1 MTQLILVDLEDR
13 TLRASLG
20 NAFEFRSH
28 MGVGPHFQ
36 LAVVHSLYLI
46 LWQKID
52 KENNKKIFWR
62 RETQLIF
69 DELRVSS
76 NLIENVRLL
85 DPES

>member
-36 LAVVHSLYLI
+36 LAVVHSLCLI

-85 DPES
+85 EPES